1 MEVPTERD
9 AVSFT
14 ASPKRFLIVDDHP
27 MVRDS
32 LHALLESLEDNIVT
46 DLALNMK
53 QMTERLKA
61 GPAYQYAIVDLSLP
75 DGNGVEIIKAA
86 QASQPD
92 IPLIV
97 FSGRIEQDLILRC
110 LSMGVVGYVPKT
122 HYNDLIAQAFR
133 MILAGQVYIPR
144 QAVTEQQQVHYSA
157 MRPIRQATSDPRQ
170 LCLTERQIDVLDLIL
185 QGMPNKLIC
194 RQLQLAEG
202 TVKVHVSA
210 VLRAL
215 GVRNRT
221 QAVIAASKMGLR
233 VNRAST
239 SRSPLPRQP
248 IHETRRY

>member
-1 MEVPTERD
+1 MEQPCAIEP
-9 AVSFT
+9 VSF
-14 ASPKRFLIVDDHP
+14 AAEPKRFLIVDDHP

-32 LHALLESLEDNIVT
+32 LHALLESLESTIVT

-53 QMTERLKA
+53 QMTERLQT
-61 GPAYQYAIVDLSLP
+61 GPAYQYAVIDLSLP
-75 DGNGVEIIKAA
+75 DGNGIEIIKAA

-122 HYNDLIAQAFR
+122 HYNDLITQAFR
-133 MILAGQVYIPR
+133 MILSGQVYIPR
-144 QAVTEQQQVHYSA
+144 QAVTERQQVHYSA
-157 MRPIRQATSDPRQ
+157 MRPIRQVTSDPRQ

-221 QAVIAASKMGLR
+221 QAVIAAGKMGLR
-233 VNRAST
+233 VNRTGPSNAAM
-239 SRSPLPRQP
+239 SRHAHTNSM
-248 IHETRRY
+248 